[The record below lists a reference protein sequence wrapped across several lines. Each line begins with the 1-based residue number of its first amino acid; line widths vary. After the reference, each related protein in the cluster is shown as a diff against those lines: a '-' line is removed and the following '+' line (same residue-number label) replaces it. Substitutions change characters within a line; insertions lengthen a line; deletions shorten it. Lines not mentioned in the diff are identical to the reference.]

1 MELQNKK
8 IDGKEESLLKK
19 FFNINLFGVPMLLFL
34 VGAIIIILGISTNS
48 IPIWKDYLGG
58 GAILA
63 FFVCLEIIMII
74 LFIIY

>member
-8 IDGKEESLLKK
+8 VDGKEESLLKK

-48 IPIWKDYLGG
+48 LPKDMVGSIFLIFTCGIVLGKIGDSIPI
-58 GAILA
+58 
-63 FFVCLEIIMII
+63 
-74 LFIIY
+74 